1 MTKTQ
6 ANLLKIAE
14 RMVEKAKASG
24 FYLKVWQAE
33 RVLNQCRKNAG
44 IPMQGWGL
52 PTETLIDSGK
62 KDSKGRAIGFLVC
75 TNTDGKQFCVLV
87 QNTRDGEAF
96 GSSQRSKLVA
106 SQEAATRLGNQIAQE
121 RITKLK

>member
-1 MTKTQ
+1 MTRTQ

-14 RMVEKAKASG
+14 RMFEKARAAGDYVKT
-24 FYLKVWQAE
+24 WQAE

-44 IPMQGWGL
+44 VPMQGWGL

-62 KDSKGRAIGFLVC
+62 KDSKGRAIGYIVAI
-75 TNTDGKQFCVLV
+75 NTDGKQFCVLV

-96 GSSQRSKLVA
+96 GAAQRSKLVA
-106 SQEAATRLGNQIAQE
+106 TQDAATRLGAQIARE
-121 RITKLK
+121 RIAKLA